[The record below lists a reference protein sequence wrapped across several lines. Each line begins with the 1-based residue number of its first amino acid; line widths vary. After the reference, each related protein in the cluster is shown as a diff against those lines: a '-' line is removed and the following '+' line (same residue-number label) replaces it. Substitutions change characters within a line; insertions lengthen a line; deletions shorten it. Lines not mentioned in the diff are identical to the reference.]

1 MKLKKQ
7 EVIEILEH
15 KIKYLL
21 DRLRTDDFDTGIVGA
36 LERNIISTQCS
47 TLEDVYEM
55 LTGYNV
61 DA

>member
-21 DRLRTDDFDTGIVGA
+21 DRLRTDDFGTGVVGT
-36 LERNIISTQCS
+36 LEQNIISTQCS

-55 LTGYNV
+55 LTGHRV
-61 DA
+61 EA